1 MLRNATTRKPGRP
14 RKVETVVL
22 AGGLAGTTRS
32 AKGAGK
38 KETKEPMPK
47 VAMPKGGAKGGAKG
61 GGMKGGKGGRGC

>member
-14 RKVETVVL
+14 SKVETVV
-22 AGGLAGTTRS
+22 LAGTTRS